1 MCVGSS
7 PHLECGGSFTLL
19 APIFEGS
26 FEGPPLL
33 RLYALPANRHP
44 ERSGPILSSAP

>member
-1 MCVGSS
+1 MARLSAAVR
-7 PHLECGGSFTLL
+7 FTLL

-33 RLYALPANRHP
+33 RDDNEPTFFSNL
-44 ERSGPILSSAP
+44 

>member
-1 MCVGSS
+1 MSAQSLRHGSS
-7 PHLECGGSFTLL
+7 PILECGGLVALSPEGFTLL

-33 RLYALPANRHP
+33 RLT
-44 ERSGPILSSAP
+44 SSAR

>member
-1 MCVGSS
+1 MN
-7 PHLECGGSFTLL
+7 PPNFRFLPNLECDGLFTLL

-33 RLYALPANRHP
+33 LLH
-44 ERSGPILSSAP
+44 APPTNSDLKAR